1 MRVIGTL
8 AVGGDTEAP
17 SVPQNVI
24 ATALNK
30 NEISASWDA
39 STDNVGVT
47 GYHVFANGVPQP
59 DVTSGTSTTV
69 TGLTPSTLYSITVA
83 AFDAAGNNSGESAP
97 DSATTPAN
105 AVPVWGS
112 IIQQNVVTN
121 EAYTFDLSQHVT
133 DADAEDTHTYS
144 LLTGTLPTGLALNG
158 SIVSGTPI
166 TAGQNSTVTFR
177 VSDGDDTADKA
188 VVFVSVSTP
197 EPLLSMANAQLTE
210 GDAGSANMT
219 FALVRTVDVYRAISF
234 SYETVAG
241 TATAGSDYTAVSGT
255 GQITAGQTFNI
266 NVPILGDTVVES
278 DETFT
283 VRVFNI
289 AFV

>member
-8 AVGGDTEAP
+8 ATGGDTEAP
-17 SVPQNVI
+17 SVPQNVN

-39 STDNVGVT
+39 STDNVGVS

-59 DVTSGTSTTV
+59 DVTDGTSTTV

-105 AVPVWGS
+105 AVPAWGS
-112 IIQQNVVTN
+112 IIQQNVVIN
-121 EAYTFDLSQHVT
+121 ESYTLDLSAYVT
-133 DADAEDTHTYS
+133 DADTQDTHTYS
-144 LLTGTLPTGLALNG
+144 VLSGTLPTGLALNG

-166 TAGQNSTVTFR
+166 TSGQSSTVTFR

-188 VVFVSVSTP
+188 VAYVSVSNP
-197 EPLLSMANAQLTE
+197 EPLLSMANAQLSE
-210 GDAGSANMT
+210 GDSGSANMT
-219 FALVRTVDVYRAISF
+219 FALVRAADVYRAISF
-234 SYETVAG
+234 SYETIDV
-241 TATAGSDYTAVSGT
+241 TATAGSDYTAVSSS
-255 GQITAGQTFNI
+255 GQITSGQTFNI
-266 NVPILGDTVVES
+266 NVPILGDAVVES

-283 VRVFNI
+283 VRIFNI